1 MHFDVCLWKIPKLWI
16 WTVSCIWFFQWY
28 TFYLSSGEKETDA
41 GEGAANRLRD
51 KQIFRDDRCLI
62 LQPHCECKTVW
73 VWNGTGPP
81 EDMGKWMTW
90 ILADVFCGWT
100 CLQSHCLFDCQHH
113 VSIRWPLIS
122 ADWEGLVNRHNSN
135 WTSWFPEI
143 CPAGQAI
150 NVHVYPSKPE
160 GVFVP
165 EGWQCLDCQV
175 LLVHRCRWLALW
187 LTQLKV
193 QKSMNIDWCWK

>member
-1 MHFDVCLWKIPKLWI
+1 MYVYGKSPNFGFELSAVFGFSNDIRSTCLVARKKQMRGRGPQTGWEI
-16 WTVSCIWFFQWY
+16 SR
-28 TFYLSSGEKETDA
+28 SSGMI
-41 GEGAANRLRD
+41 GAWFCSH
-51 KQIFRDDRCLI
+51 IV
-62 LQPHCECKTVW
+62 HCKTIW

-81 EDMGKWMTW
+81 EDMGKWITW